1 MRNPVDL
8 AHLFADIMNS
18 HDAGRFAELVSEDY
32 VQHNPNVEPG
42 LKGVTAF
49 MGHWF
54 ETLSDTSVTVEDA
67 FAVGDRV
74 VGRYTYRARHT
85 GPFVGVPASGAEITM
100 RSIDIWRFE
109 NDLFVEHWDELNTLE
124 IFQQMGAVPMQRGGA
139 L

>member
-18 HDAGRFAELVSEDY
+18 HDARRFAELVSEGY
-32 VQHNPNVEPG
+32 VQHNPAVAPG
-42 LKGVTAF
+42 RAGVIAF

-54 ETLSDTSVTVEDA
+54 ETLSDTRVTVEDA

-100 RSIDIWRFE
+100 RSIDIWRVD
-109 NDLFVEHWDELNTLE
+109 NGQFVEHWDELNLLE
-124 IFQQMGAVPMQRGGA
+124 VFQQMGAIAMQGGA
-139 L
+139 SR

>member
-18 HDAGRFAELVSEDY
+18 HDASRFAELVSEDY
-32 VQHNPNVEPG
+32 VRHNPSVGQGRAG
-42 LKGVTAF
+42 LVAF

-54 ETLSDTSVTVEDA
+54 ETLSDTSVRVEDA

-74 VGRYTYRARHT
+74 VGRYTDRARHT

-124 IFQQMGAVPMQRGGA
+124 IFQQMGAVPMQQRA
-139 L
+139 AQ

>member
-18 HDAGRFAELVSEDY
+18 HNPGRFAELVSENY
-32 VQHNPNVEPG
+32 VNHNPGVEPG
-42 LKGVTAF
+42 RAGLITF

-54 ETLSDTSVTVEDA
+54 DTLSDTRVVVEDA

-74 VGRYTYRARHT
+74 VGRYTYHARHT
-85 GPFVGVPASGAEITM
+85 GPFVGVPASGADITM

-109 NDLFVEHWDELNTLE
+109 KDRFVEHWDELNLLE
-124 IFQQMGAVPMQRGGA
+124 VLQQMGAVPVQGGA
-139 L
+139 TR